1 MYTKITYSA
10 AIATKVKDLRIGKKK
25 NRNKNQ
31 ENISQKRKS
40 DSKLV

>member
-25 NRNKNQ
+25 TGTKTKKIFHKN
-31 ENISQKRKS
+31 EKVIVN
-40 DSKLV
+40 

>member
-25 NRNKNQ
+25 KQ
-31 ENISQKRKS
+31 EQKPRKYFT
-40 DSKLV
+40 KTKK